1 MVFDTR
7 VFENGSRIKICSPR
21 GAQQRSKAIGV
32 AGARGQGDRGS
43 QRSKWSMLLM
53 SNQYSLAY
61 SSYRMMSYLN
71 RRREGQ
77 RLRRMREY
85 QLKKNSGDL
94 KSDKISRRVKKGRND
109 HVYMLQARFSLHP
122 SSAPDDSTEVDCG
135 RPIEQESAFTSYGIV
150 TRWLVAYDGMTPDFA
165 RATFYFST
173 NSTALQTAY
182 SEADANRVDSTDLNL
197 MCDHF
202 AFPREGTAYVN
213 ARAILENPRIIPG
226 PQDSFIFDVI
236 ICCSLP
242 ITGTQVVCSLCYLTR
257 QDNEY
262 IDVGLYD
269 IYAKNTIGCFF
280 PTGHTSEKPDTF

>member
-1 MVFDTR
+1 MACQLVNLLTLANFWGLYQL
-7 VFENGSRIKICSPR
+7 VP
-21 GAQQRSKAIGV
+21 
-32 AGARGQGDRGS
+32 AGASWGQLGPAGT
-43 QRSKWSMLLM
+43 
-53 SNQYSLAY
+53 
-61 SSYRMMSYLN
+61 
-71 RRREGQ
+71 
-77 RLRRMREY
+77 
-85 QLKKNSGDL
+85 
-94 KSDKISRRVKKGRND
+94 I
-109 HVYMLQARFSLHP
+109 
-122 SSAPDDSTEVDCG
+122 
-135 RPIEQESAFTSYGIV
+135 TSYGIV
-150 TRWLVAYDGMTPDFA
+150 TRWHVAYDGMTPDFA
-165 RATFYFST
+165 RATFSFST